1 MTDDRDQ
8 AVERRARPHPRSA
21 AVSCPSCGA
30 PLPAPASARASTKG
44 TPTLL
49 ALTSAF
55 LASAALIVLVVILRP
70 PARPV
75 LVSTVT
81 PTAPAA
87 DMPREQSTVGT
98 ETAAA
103 TSTPATAPAGATMA
117 ASSIAQPMAGDGA
130 PARPSASRGQ
140 PDWRF
145 FFAIG
150 DALTRMRD
158 GVALGTVVRVEKWY
172 GFPDGTQ
179 GPAYVLR
186 APQGEAIFDAD
197 ELERGARIQ

>member
-1 MTDDRDQ
+1 MTDDRHP
-8 AVERRARPHPRSA
+8 VLERRARPQPRSA
-21 AVSCPSCGA
+21 AASCPSCGA
-30 PLPAPASARASTKG
+30 PLPAPVPARARRDSG
-44 TPTLL
+44 PTLL

-55 LASAALIVLVVILRP
+55 LAGAALIVLVVIVRP
-70 PARPV
+70 PARPAV
-75 LVSTVT
+75 LSALT
-81 PTAPAA
+81 PTPPAVDAPRSG
-87 DMPREQSTVGT
+87 DTT
-98 ETAAA
+98 A
-103 TSTPATAPAGATMA
+103 TSTPAVSTPAPSTLAAATPGVPQPTAA
-117 ASSIAQPMAGDGA
+117 DGA

-140 PDWRF
+140 RDWRF

-158 GVALGTVVRVEKWY
+158 GAALGTVIRLEKWY